1 MNSALRLVQQVM
13 STVESAGASYPI
25 GTYRVGD
32 GFVPLQ
38 SQLLLDGTETERV
51 YETQVI
57 RGREIPVFPTRLR
70 EDLLRAHTLALPDRI
85 RILKGWSHLDTITGR
100 YRPESGQSALFPRV
114 VDDLLSVLPVA
125 PE

>member
-1 MNSALRLVQQVM
+1 M
-13 STVESAGASYPI
+13 
-25 GTYRVGD
+25 
-32 GFVPLQ
+32 
-38 SQLLLDGTETERV
+38 
-51 YETQVI
+51 
-57 RGREIPVFPTRLR
+57 FPTRLR

-85 RILKGWSHLDTITGR
+85 RILKGWSHIDTITGR